1 MLGGVAPVVTA
12 HRGYSAA
19 APENTLP
26 AFQLAI
32 DQGCEWAEL
41 DVQ

>member
-32 DQGCEWAEL
+32 DQAASGPSWMCR
-41 DVQ
+41 